1 MTSVLS
7 TRTVSVALNAHMTR
21 DSIIVGLW
29 FAVGWTVG
37 NAGVTLV
44 GLPWP
49 FAVLLAFVFAI
60 GAGHAI
66 RRGIK
71 A

>member
-1 MTSVLS
+1 
-7 TRTVSVALNAHMTR
+7 MTR
-21 DSIIVGLW
+21 DSIIVALW

-37 NAGVTLV
+37 NAGVALL

-49 FAVLLAFVFAI
+49 FAALLAFAFAVA
-60 GAGHAI
+60 AGHAI

>member
-1 MTSVLS
+1 MA
-7 TRTVSVALNAHMTR
+7 VALNAHMTR
-21 DSIIVGLW
+21 DSIIVALW

-37 NAGVTLV
+37 NAGVALL

-49 FAVLLAFVFAI
+49 FATVLAFVFAVV
-60 GAGHAI
+60 AGHAI